1 MDFVIHKN
9 KISWGTVWHI
19 ITDDG
24 MGHVE
29 AQIDNDNPN
38 TLFVSGLSVYEAARR
53 RGLATTMLHEI
64 ETLAIDNDIE
74 RIRLN
79 VNKPKSWVYDFYIRH
94 GYEFWDEDEDDY
106 YLVKY
111 V

>member
-1 MDFVIHKN
+1 MEFVIHKN

-24 MGHVE
+24 MGHIE
-29 AQIDNDNPN
+29 AQIDNDNSN

-53 RGLATTMLHEI
+53 RGLATTMLHKI
-64 ETLAIDNDIE
+64 ETLAIDNNIE

-79 VNKPKSWVYDFYIRH
+79 VNKPKSWVYDFYIRR
-94 GYEFWDEDEDDY
+94 GYELWDEDENDY

>member
-1 MDFVIHKN
+1 MEFVIHKN
-9 KISWGTVWHI
+9 KVFWGTVWHI

-24 MGHVE
+24 MGCVQ

-79 VNKPKSWVYDFYIRH
+79 VNKPKSWVYDFYIRR
-94 GYEFWDEDEDDY
+94 GYELWDEDEDDY

>member
-1 MDFVIHKN
+1 MGLVIHKN
-9 KISWGTVWHI
+9 KFWWGTSWHI

-24 MGHVE
+24 MGHIE
-29 AQIDNDNPN
+29 AQMDNDNTD
-38 TLFVSGLSVYEAARR
+38 TLFVLGLSVYETARR
-53 RGLATTMLHEI
+53 RGLATIMLHEI

-79 VNKPKSWVYDFYIRH
+79 VNKPKSWVYDFYIRR
-94 GYEFWDEDEDDY
+94 GYEFWDEDEDNY

>member
-1 MDFVIHKN
+1 MEFVIHKN

-19 ITDDG
+19 ITNDG
-24 MGHVE
+24 MGHVA

-38 TLFVSGLSVYEAARR
+38 TLFIWGLSVYESARR
-53 RGLATTMLHEI
+53 KGLATTMLHEI
-64 ETLAIDNDIE
+64 ETLAIDNDVE

-79 VNKPKSWVYDFYIRH
+79 VNKPKSWVYDFYIRR
-94 GYEFWDEDEDDY
+94 GYELLDEDEDDY

>member
-1 MDFVIHKN
+1 MEFVIHKN
-9 KISWGTVWHI
+9 KVFWGTVWHI
-19 ITDDG
+19 ITNDG
-24 MGHVE
+24 MGHVQ

-53 RGLATTMLHEI
+53 KGLATIMLHEI

-74 RIRLN
+74 RIELN
-79 VNKPKSWVYDFYIRH
+79 VNKPKSWVYDFYIRR
-94 GYEFWDEDEDDY
+94 GYELLDEDEDDY

-111 V
+111 I

>member
-1 MDFVIHKN
+1 MEFVIHKN

-19 ITDDG
+19 ITNDG
-24 MGHVE
+24 MCHVE

-64 ETLAIDNDIE
+64 ETLAINNDIK

-79 VNKPKSWVYDFYIRH
+79 VNKPKNWVYDFYIRR
-94 GYEFWDEDEDDY
+94 GYELWDEDEDDY